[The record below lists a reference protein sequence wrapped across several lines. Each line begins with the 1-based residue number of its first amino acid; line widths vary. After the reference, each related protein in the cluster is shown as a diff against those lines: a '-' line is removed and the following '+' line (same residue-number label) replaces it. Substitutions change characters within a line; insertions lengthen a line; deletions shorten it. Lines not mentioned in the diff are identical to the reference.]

1 MHKKYISRSQIAI
14 NVKVGKHNRHI
25 TFDSQSGGGSVFS
38 TEDEGVQKAMEE
50 HYRFGELFCLSPESQ
65 EVAAKKVVRKAAGK
79 GKDAVVAADDA
90 DKEKKETGGTSG
102 AVAEEGADVAA
113 DGGGMEE
120 GNADNGLKKVEMT
133 SIEDAV
139 EYLADKG
146 VSRTKLKSIKSI
158 KASALTLGIE
168 FTGLE

>member
-1 MHKKYISRSQIAI
+1 MHKKYISHSQIAI
-14 NVKVGKHNRHI
+14 NVKVGKYNRHI

-38 TEDEGVQKAMEE
+38 TEDEGVQKAMEG

-65 EVAAKKVVRKAAGK
+65 EAASKKVVRKVAGK
-79 GKDAVVAADDA
+79 GKDAAVAEGVA
-90 DKEKKETGGTSG
+90 DKEEKATGDTAGI
-102 AVAEEGADVAA
+102 VAGDREVDGVAGS
-113 DGGGMEE
+113 D
-120 GNADNGLKKVEMT
+120 ADNGLKKVEMA

>member
-1 MHKKYISRSQIAI
+1 MHKKYISHSQIAI
-14 NVKVGKHNRHI
+14 NVKVGKYNRHI
-25 TFDSQSGGGSVFS
+25 TFDAKSGGGSVFS
-38 TEDEGVQKAMEE
+38 TEDESVQKAMEG

-65 EVAAKKVVRKAAGK
+65 EAAGKKVVRKVAGK
-79 GKDAVVAADDA
+79 GKDAVVADDAA
-90 DKEKKETGGTSG
+90 DKEKKETGGTPG
-102 AVAEEGADVAA
+102 IVAEEGAGSEAGA
-113 DGGGMEE
+113 MAE
-120 GNADNGLKKVEMT
+120 GNADYGLKKVEMA

-158 KASALTLGIE
+158 NASALALGIE

>member
-1 MHKKYISRSQIAI
+1 MHKKYISQSQIAI

-25 TFDSQSGGGSVFS
+25 TFDAKSGGGSVFG

-65 EVAAKKVVRKAAGK
+65 AVAANKVVRKAAGK
-79 GKDAVVAADDA
+79 GKDVVVAEDDA
-90 DKEKKETGGTSG
+90 DKEKKETGGTPG
-102 AVAEEGADVAA
+102 AVAEEDASNAA
-113 DGGGMEE
+113 DG
-120 GNADNGLKKVEMT
+120 DGLKKVEMT